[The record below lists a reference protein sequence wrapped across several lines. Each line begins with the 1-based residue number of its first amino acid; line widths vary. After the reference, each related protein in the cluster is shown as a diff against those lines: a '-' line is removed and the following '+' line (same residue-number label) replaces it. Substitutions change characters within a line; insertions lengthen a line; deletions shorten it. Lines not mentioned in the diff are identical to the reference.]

1 MVSQRVAYNTMK
13 KALVLHCFVYHTL
26 KSICFFFVLRRI
38 RQKSNDYC
46 NIWSHRRK
54 RVNTRKARVSTEK
67 VRPAGAVLEHDLES
81 IDVQQTTSNDNDK
94 IKQLERAAQL
104 MFYGGCCLLPWV
116 WGLSIIYFWKLYR
129 SETCPPGIKKYITQ
143 SIQGLILVMI
153 LFGIWIVIFQTNK
166 GERWAQPLLITP
178 QNDDW

>member
-1 MVSQRVAYNTMK
+1 MNVVDIFVDKNRVMSNEDDKNVDVKKKYTM
-13 KALVLHCFVYHTL
+13 
-26 KSICFFFVLRRI
+26 
-38 RQKSNDYC
+38 
-46 NIWSHRRK
+46 
-54 RVNTRKARVSTEK
+54 EK
-67 VRPAGAVLEHDLES
+67 EEENHNHNNNNNNNNEEHDLES

-178 QNDDW
+178 QNDRRILPPDGVFSLTLECFLNDS

>member
-1 MVSQRVAYNTMK
+1 MNVVDIFVDKNRVMSNEDDKNVDVKKKYTM
-13 KALVLHCFVYHTL
+13 
-26 KSICFFFVLRRI
+26 
-38 RQKSNDYC
+38 
-46 NIWSHRRK
+46 
-54 RVNTRKARVSTEK
+54 EK
-67 VRPAGAVLEHDLES
+67 EEENHNHNHNNNNNNNNNNEEHDLES

-153 LFGIWIVIFQTNK
+153 LFGIWIIIFQTNK
-166 GERWAQPLLITP
+166 GERWAQPLLIVP
-178 QNDDW
+178 QNDGW

>member
-1 MVSQRVAYNTMK
+1 MNVVDIFVDKNRVMSNEDDKNVDVKKKYTMEKEEENHHHHHHNNNT
-13 KALVLHCFVYHTL
+13 
-26 KSICFFFVLRRI
+26 
-38 RQKSNDYC
+38 N
-46 NIWSHRRK
+46 N
-54 RVNTRKARVSTEK
+54 NNE
-67 VRPAGAVLEHDLES
+67 EHDLES

-153 LFGIWIVIFQTNK
+153 LFGIWIIIFQTNK
-166 GERWAQPLLITP
+166 GERWAQPLLIVP
-178 QNDDW
+178 QNDGW

>member
-1 MVSQRVAYNTMK
+1 MNVVDIFVDKNRVMSNEDDKNVDVKKKYTMEKEEENHHHHHHHHHNNT
-13 KALVLHCFVYHTL
+13 
-26 KSICFFFVLRRI
+26 
-38 RQKSNDYC
+38 N
-46 NIWSHRRK
+46 N
-54 RVNTRKARVSTEK
+54 E
-67 VRPAGAVLEHDLES
+67 EHDLES